1 MVQVDITRSCYFD
14 LTFPSSVFDLR
25 NYFLCFSHVSTLL
38 GRLGLGNTT
47 REILH
52 NSFYRAAITNQD
64 GILSATTISDR
75 LRP

>member
-1 MVQVDITRSCYFD
+1 MVQVDIARSCYFD
-14 LTFPSSVFDLR
+14 LTFSFLLFDLR

-52 NSFYRAAITNQD
+52 NSFYRVD
-64 GILSATTISDR
+64 GIYFSPQQSLISKNFV
-75 LRP
+75 